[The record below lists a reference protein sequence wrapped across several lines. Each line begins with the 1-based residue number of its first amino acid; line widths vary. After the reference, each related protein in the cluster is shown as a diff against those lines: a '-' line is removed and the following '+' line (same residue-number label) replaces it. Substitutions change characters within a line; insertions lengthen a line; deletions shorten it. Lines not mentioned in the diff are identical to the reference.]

1 MGGLQRSFFLTRE
14 ERSSTIMGTWSPDQ
28 EGIVRTVRQ
37 LTPNKLKGKYILLL

>member
-1 MGGLQRSFFLTRE
+1 
-14 ERSSTIMGTWSPDQ
+14 MGTWSPDQ